1 MSRKTKMVLALAGC
15 IVVLAAFAMLMIQ
28 TIDQKILSEAE
39 IKKIIAKDYN
49 GNITNIDLI
58 NHKQDYT
65 LTLENSNGIYQIIA
79 SSASG
84 QMKEIKQLK
93 SYQKPNEKNAELLA
107 EEAAVKKVSG
117 TVIQK
122 KEKPDRFIFTIQ
134 SKKELYQVDVDKQTF
149 KVLEAEKKN
158 PTSKEKKMTKI
169 TVEEAIR
176 IAVKEVGGT
185 VDDADLE
192 TFSGM
197 LVFEVELDLPDGRE
211 AEVLVN
217 AYTGDIEGITYE
229 N

>member
-1 MSRKTKMVLALAGC
+1 MSRKMKMVLALAGC
-15 IVVLAAFAMLMIQ
+15 LVILAAFAMLMIQ
-28 TIDQKILSEAE
+28 TIDQKLLSEAE

-93 SYQKPNEKNAELLA
+93 SYQKPNEKNAALQA
-107 EEAAVKKVSG
+107 EEAAVKKVNG

-122 KEKPDRFIFTIQ
+122 KEKSDRFIFTIQ
-134 SKKELYQVDVDKQTF
+134 SKKELYQVAVDKQTF
-149 KVLEAEKKN
+149 KVIEAEKKKT
-158 PTSKEKKMTKI
+158 TSKEKKLTKI
-169 TVEEAIR
+169 TVEEAIQ
-176 IAVKEVGGT
+176 IAIKEVGGT

>member
-1 MSRKTKMVLALAGC
+1 MSKKMKMLLTLAGC
-15 IVVLAAFAMLMIQ
+15 LFILVAFAMLMIQ
-28 TIDQKILSEAE
+28 TIDKKILSEAD

-79 SSASG
+79 SSSSG
-84 QMKEIKQLK
+84 QMKEMKQLK
-93 SYQKPNEKNAELLA
+93 SYQKPNEKNAELQA
-107 EEAAVKKVSG
+107 EEVAVKKVKG

-122 KEKPDRFIFTIQ
+122 KEKSDRFIFTIQ
-134 SKKELYQVDVDKQTF
+134 SKKELYQVDVEKDTF
-149 KVLEAEKKN
+149 KVIEAEKKQ
-158 PTSKEKKMTKI
+158 PTSKEKKLTKI
-169 TVEEAIR
+169 TVEEAIQ

>member
-1 MSRKTKMVLALAGC
+1 MSKKMKMLLTLAGC
-15 IVVLAAFAMLMIQ
+15 LFILAAFAMLMIQ
-28 TIDQKILSEAE
+28 TIDKKILSEAD

-79 SSASG
+79 SSSSG
-84 QMKEIKQLK
+84 QMKEMKQLK
-93 SYQKPNEKNAELLA
+93 SYQKPNEKNAELQA
-107 EEAAVKKVSG
+107 EEAAVKKVKG

-122 KEKPDRFIFTIQ
+122 KEKSDRFIFTIQ
-134 SKKELYQVDVDKQTF
+134 SKKELYQVDVEKDTF
-149 KVLEAEKKN
+149 KVIEAEKKK
-158 PTSKEKKMTKI
+158 PTSKEKKLTKI
-169 TVEEAIR
+169 TVEEAIQ

>member
-15 IVVLAAFAMLMIQ
+15 LVILAAFAMLMIQ
-28 TIDQKILSEAE
+28 TIDQKVLSEAE

-93 SYQKPNEKNAELLA
+93 SYQKPNEKNAALQA
-107 EEAAVKKVSG
+107 EEAAVKKVNG

-122 KEKPDRFIFTIQ
+122 KEKSDRFIFTIQ
-134 SKKELYQVDVDKQTF
+134 SKKELYQVAVDKQTF
-149 KVLEAEKKN
+149 KVIEAEKKKT
-158 PTSKEKKMTKI
+158 TSKEKKLTKI
-169 TVEEAIR
+169 TVEEAIQ
-176 IAVKEVGGT
+176 IAIKEVGGT